1 MMINVSYG
9 DLGVLHRISLINFGI
24 LILLTILLLRSFLI
38 ANWMKR
44 FLVSVN
50 EFLLVTL
57 CMKQCFRRFEPH
69 IADASRCFWNL
80 VTVIICSLF
89 YDGINIMWHLA

>member
-1 MMINVSYG
+1 MMMNVAYG
-9 DLGVLHRISLINFGI
+9 DLRVLYRISLINFGF
-24 LILLTILLLRSFLI
+24 LILLTIFSFLI
-38 ANWMKR
+38 ANWIKR

-57 CMKQCFRRFEPH
+57 CMKQCFQRFEPH

-80 VTVIICSLF
+80 ITVIILVP
-89 YDGINIMWHLA
+89 LL